1 MKTNYEIILNSEET
15 LPLLRIPPTS
25 SGPLLVIVPSIF
37 GIGPDVIQFSE
48 QFAQAGALVYVLDS
62 FWRIHPG
69 PLLIPDETP
78 QARKRKREVNPENVL
93 TDLLQA
99 IEHGK
104 SEERC
109 NGSVILLGICFGG
122 KFVISAAS
130 KTNIKALAAWH
141 GGGLLSALESDS
153 VLSALENVD
162 IEMDFGE
169 ADPMIPL
176 SEVQKIRAILRNTNN
191 VNIRTHPDSGHGFSH
206 IGTPKGN
213 DKAAKTALK
222 NVLNLVTRYQ
232 D

>member
-1 MKTNYEIILNSEET
+1 MTTNYEIPRNEEK
-15 LPLLRIPPTS
+15 LPILRIPPAGT
-25 SGPLLVIVPSIF
+25 GPLLVIIPSIF

-62 FWRIHPG
+62 FWRNHPG
-69 PLLIPDETP
+69 PLQIPEQTP
-78 QARKRKREVNPENVL
+78 QALQRIREVNPENVL
-93 TDLLQA
+93 MDLLSA

-104 SEERC
+104 SEPLC

-130 KTNIKALAAWH
+130 KTTIQALSTWH
-141 GGGLLSALESDS
+141 GGGLLPILDS
-153 VLSALENVD
+153 GSILSALKNVD

-176 SEVQKIRAILRNTNN
+176 SDVQKIRDVLQHIEN

-213 DKAAKTALK
+213 DKAAQTALE
-222 NVLNLVTRYQ
+222 NVITLVTRYQ
-232 D
+232 E